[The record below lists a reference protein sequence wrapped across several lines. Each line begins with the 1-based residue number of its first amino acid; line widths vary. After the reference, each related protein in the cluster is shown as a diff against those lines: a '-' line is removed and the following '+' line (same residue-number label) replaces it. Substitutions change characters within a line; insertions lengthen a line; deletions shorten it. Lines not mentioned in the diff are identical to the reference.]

1 MKFDKNNI
9 LLWLSIGFVGGV
21 IGRGIYLSIRKK
33 GTLTDGN
40 TRLDNE
46 MASLVERIKNE
57 PK

>member
-9 LLWLSIGFVGGV
+9 LLWLSLGFVGGV

-40 TRLDNE
+40 TRLDDE
-46 MASLVERIKNE
+46 MASLVERIKKE